1 MNTPQETNIMYAT
14 IVNNQDQALCHLFFH
29 CCLEDDQFT
38 EAEMD
43 NLSGKLVTLG
53 LQPRVHVKDELVS
66 YRSYRSS
73 ITDEKAYLEHL
84 IQLIKPVN
92 ELALYS
98 YCVELCIS
106 DPTLDAREESL
117 LSKLAEVLEIEPD
130 IARMVEKLI
139 AQRKAVEIQKVF

>member
-1 MNTPQETNIMYAT
+1 MYTNI
-14 IVNNQDQALCHLFFH
+14 VKDQDQALCHLFFH

-43 NLSGKLVTLG
+43 NLSAKLVTLG
-53 LQPRVHVKDELVS
+53 LQPNVHIKDELVS
-66 YRSYRSS
+66 YRSYRPS
-73 ITDEKAYLEHL
+73 IADERSYLIYL

-98 YCVELCIS
+98 YCLELCIS

-117 LSKLAEVLEIEPD
+117 LSKLADILATEPG
-130 IARMVEKLI
+130 IAQIIEKLV
-139 AQRKAVEIQKVF
+139 AQRRAVEIQKVF

>member
-1 MNTPQETNIMYAT
+1 MYTNI
-14 IVNNQDQALCHLFFH
+14 VSNQDQALCHLFFH

-53 LQPRVHVKDELVS
+53 LQPKVQIKDELVT
-66 YRSYRSS
+66 YRSYKSS
-73 ITDEKAYLEHL
+73 IADERSYLVYL

-106 DPTLDAREESL
+106 DPSLDAREDSL
-117 LSKLAEVLEIEPD
+117 LQRLADVLEIEPGTAKV
-130 IARMVEKLI
+130 IEKLI
-139 AQRKAVEIQKVF
+139 AQRRAVEIQKVF